1 MERDDEKTEPEPEP
15 APAAMRRR
23 IVEAA
28 AGLLV
33 SEGLDA
39 TSTRAVAARAS
50 VAPPTIF
57 RLFGDKDALL
67 EAVSEYGFETYLR
80 AKAGLPESDDPVD
93 DLRAA
98 WDLHVRF
105 GLSRPAYYTLVYGQA
120 RAGRVP
126 RAGQKA
132 VAELQRMVTR
142 VAAAGR
148 LRMSIER
155 AAALVHAAGVG
166 TILTLIGAPPEQRD
180 LRTADAAREMVLAA
194 ISTPAATASPAAAT
208 PSRSAARAVTG
219 GTGEGGGAGG
229 TGEADG
235 AASGSGEAGAASGS
249 GDAGSGDADETAKAA
264 MALRAALGRTDRQA
278 VTPAERTLLVEWLN
292 RLADAGPRPD
302 ADA

>member
-1 MERDDEKTEPEPEP
+1 MERDEENTEPEPG
-15 APAAMRRR
+15 PAAMRRR

-80 AKAGLPESDDPVD
+80 AKARLPESDDPVD

-126 RAGQKA
+126 RAGQQA
-132 VAELQRMVTR
+132 VAELRRMVTR

-194 ISTPAATASPAAAT
+194 ISTPAATASPAAVT
-208 PSRSAARAVTG
+208 PSRSAAHAVTG
-219 GTGEGGGAGG
+219 GTGRAAEGGGAR
-229 TGEADG
+229 G
-235 AASGSGEAGAASGS
+235 AGEAGEAGEAGGS
-249 GDAGSGDADETAKAA
+249 GDAGSGDVRSGAADETAKAA
-264 MALRAALGRTDRQA
+264 MALRAALGRTDHPA

-292 RLADAGPRPD
+292 RLADTEPRPA